1 MTRVNLLLTR
11 INLRLAL
18 QTVFNFFCNKFV
30 IYAIIVAMNQ
40 RGQNRNRHTGSGTQL
55 RGRRRKKKKNPIL
68 PIIGMICFVILILG
82 LLAGYFLYR
91 RYSYGKDR
99 ADLQAY
105 FSETG
110 PDAYP
115 VFMDNANTGIYA
127 RNFNGVYYLSLDDVH
142 TYISTRFYYGAADG
156 AFIFTTPDSILT
168 NTVGTGT
175 VVSSTAGDISEPY
188 VVSCLEGET
197 LYVAIDYVAKYY
209 NVTYTAYQEPNRLA
223 LYVGT
228 RTDTVAQVTDDTQV
242 RMFGG
247 VKSDILKEVTEGERV
262 VVLEV
267 LDEDWTKVRT
277 EDCFIGYIE
286 NKRLGAT
293 EQYTYGTDQIPLPAY
308 STLKRDK
315 KICLGWHFMVNEVG
329 NESLDEV
336 TEGTKGLNVIAPTWY
351 LLKDDIGGMESFGSV
366 DYVAKAHAKGLEV
379 WATVRNFRDDDIL
392 IDDKALL
399 SKATSRQTLINNL
412 ITESKRLGVDG
423 INLDFEQITADTGKD
438 YVEFVRELS
447 IACRAEGFVYSIDN
461 YVPYHFNDYY
471 DRTEQGIVADYVVIM
486 GYDEHTAGSEEAG
499 SVASIEYV
507 RYGIESTIAQVD
519 PSKVINALPFYTRI
533 WTTDAQGK
541 ITSRAVGMDA
551 AKEAAAGM
559 GMEFAW
565 NDETDQYYG
574 AVDNADGS
582 RTEIWLEDKE
592 SLNAKLTVMKANNL
606 GGVAGWRLGLEAPVA
621 WDEIALFLQ

>member
-1 MTRVNLLLTR
+1 MV
-11 INLRLAL
+11 
-18 QTVFNFFCNKFV
+18 CNNFV
-30 IYAIIVAMNQ
+30 IYAIIERMNQ
-40 RGQNRNRHTGSGTQL
+40 KRKNTYRHTGSNTQL
-55 RGRRRKKKKNPIL
+55 RTRRRKKKKNSLI
-68 PIIGMICFVILILG
+68 PIIGMICFVLLVLG

-91 RYSYGKDR
+91 RYSYGTDR
-99 ADLQAY
+99 ADLATY
-105 FSETG
+105 FTETG
-110 PDAYP
+110 QDAYP
-115 VFMDNANTGIYA
+115 VFVDNANTGIYA
-127 RNFNGVYYLSLDDVH
+127 RNFDGTYYLSLDDVH
-142 TYISTRFYYGAADG
+142 TYISTRFYYGAGDG
-156 AFIFTTPDSILT
+156 FFIFTTPDSILT

-175 VVSSTAGDISEPY
+175 VTSSTAGDISESY
-188 VVSCLEGET
+188 IVSRLEGET
-197 LYVAIDYVAKYY
+197 LYVAIDYIAKFY
-209 NVTYTAYQEPNRLA
+209 NVTYTAYQDPNRMA
-223 LYVGT
+223 LYVGM
-228 RTDTVAQVTDDTQV
+228 RTDTCATVTDDTSV

-247 VKSDILKEVTEGERV
+247 VKSDILKDVSEGERV

-286 NKRLGAT
+286 NKHLGPT
-293 EQYTYGTDQIPLPAY
+293 EQYTYGSDRIPEPVY

-315 KICLGWHFMVNEVG
+315 KICLGWHFMVNEIG
-329 NESLDEV
+329 NESFDEV
-336 TEGTKGLNVIAPTWY
+336 TEGARGLNVIAPTWY
-351 LLKDDIGGMESFGSV
+351 LLKDDVGGMESFGSSE
-366 DYVAKAHAKGLEV
+366 YVAKAHAKGLEV
-379 WATVRNFRDDDIL
+379 WVTVRNFRDDAIL

-399 SKATSRQTLINNL
+399 SSAKSRQTLITNL
-412 ITESKRLGVDG
+412 ISESKRLGVDG

-447 IACRAEGFVYSIDN
+447 IACRAEGLVYSIDN

-507 RYGIESTIAQVD
+507 RYGIENTIAQVD

-559 GMEFAW
+559 GMQFTW
-565 NDETDQYYG
+565 SDETDQYYG
-574 AVDNADGS
+574 CVDNADGS

-592 SLNAKLTVMKANNL
+592 SLNAKLTVMKANHL
-606 GGVAGWRLGLEAPVA
+606 GGVAAWRLGLEAPVA